1 MKCDFYKNYTTTSML
16 LGENEHTITNLSIKY
31 FNHHIS
37 RHLPHDKKSSILDI
51 GCGFGRYLKALEM
64 NGYPNSFGIDPSEEQ
79 ISYARDRLHLTN
91 IENIDAISFL
101 NKSKHLYDAILLL
114 DVLEHSNLKIP

>member
-79 ISYARDRLHLTN
+79 ISYAEIAYT
-91 IENIDAISFL
+91 
-101 NKSKHLYDAILLL
+101 
-114 DVLEHSNLKIP
+114 